1 MTYEEIKKDAEQL
14 LKMYGKNL
22 KIEPKEG
29 YYSCTFECGIGSFNF
44 LVDKEHLHK
53 PFALCFATEDL
64 SERHAATSKAIEAL
78 QEL

>member
-22 KIEPKEG
+22 KIEPRDT

-44 LVDKEHLHK
+44 LVNKESLQK
-53 PFALCFATEDL
+53 PYALTFVTEEL
-64 SERHAATSKAIEAL
+64 SSRHAVTSKAIEAL
-78 QEL
+78 REL